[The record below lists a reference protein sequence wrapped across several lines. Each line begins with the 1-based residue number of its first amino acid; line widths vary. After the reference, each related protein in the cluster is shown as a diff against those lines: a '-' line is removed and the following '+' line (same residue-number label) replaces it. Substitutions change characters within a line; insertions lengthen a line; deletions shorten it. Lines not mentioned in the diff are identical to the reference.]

1 MTPERFT
8 EIVDAYGANPQR
20 WPQAERAQALAFAS
34 AHPDAAE
41 PVLAAAASLDRRLSL
56 HATEPASARLE
67 RLILDSA
74 PRRIPVKGESRWSRG
89 VWHGAGL
96 AAAGLAGVV
105 VGAIVMTQIQLPG
118 GDHGDDIYAMTAF
131 GDPVDL
137 GEQ

>member
-1 MTPERFT
+1 MIPERFT
-8 EIVDAYGANPQR
+8 EIVDAYGADPQR
-20 WPQAERAQALAFAS
+20 WPEAERAEALAFAS
-34 AHPDAAE
+34 AHPDAAG
-41 PVLAAAASLDRRLSL
+41 PILASAALLDRQLSL
-56 HATEPASARLE
+56 YTTEPAGARLE
-67 RLILDSA
+67 RLILESA
-74 PRRIPVKGESRWSRG
+74 PRRIASRGRTWWSRG
-89 VWHGAGL
+89 MWHGAGF